1 MHWPKIIDT
10 REMLMKKKS
19 FGMKILHPPLSPQIN
34 FSNVRP
40 LQEKWI

>member
-10 REMLMKKKS
+10 RGNVNEKKS
-19 FGMKILHPPLSPQIN
+19 FGMKILHPPLPPPIN

-40 LQEKWI
+40 LQEK